1 MYMVVIYNV
10 KKSIIMLIWCS
21 FKEFFLIDTMKIT
34 DLVDCS
40 DGTALMKSASK
51 DRFLNVESCK
61 GDFNALE
68 EQEKHI

>member
-1 MYMVVIYNV
+1 M
-10 KKSIIMLIWCS
+10 
-21 FKEFFLIDTMKIT
+21 IDTIKST

-40 DGTALMKSASK
+40 DATALIKSAPK

-68 EQEKHI
+68 E